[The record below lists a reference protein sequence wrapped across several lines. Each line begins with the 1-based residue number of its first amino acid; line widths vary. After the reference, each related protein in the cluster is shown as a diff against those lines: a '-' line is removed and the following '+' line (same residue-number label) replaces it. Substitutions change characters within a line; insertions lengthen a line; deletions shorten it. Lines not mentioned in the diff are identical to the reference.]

1 MVIKFEYNQ
10 QNLIIAIL
18 KGQQYLVPS
27 YCELYMRTYYT
38 YHSRKILIFLNQKN
52 YTVYLYIL
60 HSTGRPKILYTVH
73 VITVK
78 GTVLNY
84 GPYNLNTKISN
95 KFKLYL
101 LDLFCKV
108 TVYYTK
114 IHNLQ
119 RIQNTCSIK
128 NIQYTTILNPH
139 KVQGIGNYSTVYQS
153 CAINVV
159 CCKCLGSV
167 EIIIAIFKKIGVLP
181 TCRIRGLAFL
191 FVSP

>member
-27 YCELYMRTYYT
+27 YSELYMRTYCT
-38 YHSRKILIFLNQKN
+38 YHTRKILIFLNQKN

-95 KFKLYL
+95 KFKLY
-101 LDLFCKV
+101 
-108 TVYYTK
+108 
-114 IHNLQ
+114 
-119 RIQNTCSIK
+119 
-128 NIQYTTILNPH
+128 
-139 KVQGIGNYSTVYQS
+139 
-153 CAINVV
+153 
-159 CCKCLGSV
+159 
-167 EIIIAIFKKIGVLP
+167 
-181 TCRIRGLAFL
+181 
-191 FVSP
+191 